1 MHLVEKEIPMEIDS
15 ILTNGEALIE
25 RVDMLELTH
34 RAMEQRLIMQE
45 KVIFAMAD
53 NVKSMM
59 ELTNIL
65 IGDQNND

>member
-1 MHLVEKEIPMEIDS
+1 MEIDS